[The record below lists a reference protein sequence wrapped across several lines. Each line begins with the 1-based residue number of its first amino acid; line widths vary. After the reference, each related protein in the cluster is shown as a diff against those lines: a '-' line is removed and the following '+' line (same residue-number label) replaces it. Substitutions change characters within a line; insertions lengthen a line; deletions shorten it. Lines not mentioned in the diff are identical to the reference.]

1 MNELQ
6 QKERDLLKI
15 FIDFCDENKLTY
27 FLVGGTLLGAIR
39 HKGFIPWDDDIDVAM
54 PREDYD
60 KFIVLASKH
69 YTKDKD
75 VFFQNYRTDKHYPY
89 VFSKLRDS
97 NTTFI
102 EKLYKHVDMNHGV
115 YIDIFPIDGISKNS
129 NEKKKKMDRIVMQK
143 AFVFFLSW
151 PINLMRKPRLKFF
164 LTDILIDIALLPF
177 CLLNI
182 NNWSKKVYEKSMK
195 KISVKES
202 KYVANMQCG
211 DYRIKNNIYPTYLLD
226 EYIDWPFED
235 LVAKVPK
242 NYDEFLKLS
251 YGDYMKLPPI
261 EKQIGHHYN
270 SGYDMHKSY
279 REYLKK

>member
-15 FIDFCDENKLTY
+15 FIDFCDKNKLTY

-69 YTKDKD
+69 FTKDKD
-75 VFFQNYRTDKHYPY
+75 VFFQNYRTDKYYPY

-102 EKLYKHVDMNHGV
+102 EKIYKHVDMNHGV

-129 NEKKKKMDRIVMQK
+129 NEKKKK
-143 AFVFFLSW
+143 
-151 PINLMRKPRLKFF
+151 
-164 LTDILIDIALLPF
+164 
-177 CLLNI
+177 
-182 NNWSKKVYEKSMK
+182 WSESLCKKHLFS
-195 KISVKES
+195 
-202 KYVANMQCG
+202 
-211 DYRIKNNIYPTYLLD
+211 
-226 EYIDWPFED
+226 F
-235 LVAKVPK
+235 
-242 NYDEFLKLS
+242 
-251 YGDYMKLPPI
+251 
-261 EKQIGHHYN
+261 
-270 SGYDMHKSY
+270 
-279 REYLKK
+279 